1 VVGPILW
8 QQILFQF
15 SHEVPVFIAGGVAS
29 GKMMAHLLLMG
40 ASGVHLG
47 TRFVM
52 TDECVAHANVK
63 EEFRR
68 AQARDAVASPQ
79 FDSRLPVIPV
89 RALKNKGTLEFG
101 KLQLEL
107 LQKLDAGEIDRE
119 TAQMEVERFWIG
131 ALRHAVID
139 GDVEHGSLM
148 AGQTVGLVDEIM
160 PVRLVVKEL
169 IDDAERELE
178 KLARML

>member
-1 VVGPILW
+1 
-8 QQILFQF
+8 
-15 SHEVPVFIAGGVAS
+15 
-29 GKMMAHLLLMG
+29 
-40 ASGVHLG
+40 
-47 TRFVM
+47 
-52 TDECVAHANVK
+52 
-63 EEFRR
+63 
-68 AQARDAVASPQ
+68 
-79 FDSRLPVIPV
+79 V

-178 KLARML
+178 NLARML